1 MRGEK
6 PLTYVSLWG
15 GGARKQH
22 GINCHTDPPKLKLVH
37 GNFHIESTVLW
48 NLGSNKSPSGKTEFP
63 YLHERLISKLVVGSW
78 VAQVLCTYSGK
89 AVSSQR
95 DKTGSMF

>member
-1 MRGEK
+1 MSHCGEGVLGNSMA
-6 PLTYVSLWG
+6 LT
-15 GGARKQH
+15 A
-22 GINCHTDPPKLKLVH
+22 TPTPKLKVVH

-95 DKTGSMF
+95 GKTGSMLYCLLC

>member
-1 MRGEK
+1 MLGNSMV
-6 PLTYVSLWG
+6 LIAT
-15 GGARKQH
+15 A
-22 GINCHTDPPKLKLVH
+22 TPKLKVVH

-78 VAQVLCTYSGK
+78 VAQVVRTYSGT
-89 AVSSQR
+89 AVRSQR
-95 DKTGSMF
+95 DKTGCMLYCLLY